1 MQKRLVS
8 TLALTAVAAC
18 GAPAADPDTAGAH
31 ADFDGDGKED
41 LVITDTSATVN
52 GKYAAGYAAVVHGST
67 AGPDTRRHQV
77 ITQDSLG

>member
-8 TLALTAVAAC
+8 TLALAAVAAC
-18 GAPAADPDTAGAH
+18 GAAAAVPDSTVMAQTAAATKRPPADPDTAGAH

-52 GKYAAGYAAVVHGST
+52 GKYAAGYA
-67 AGPDTRRHQV
+67 
-77 ITQDSLG
+77 